1 MRPRGAG
8 GVFGMTMWLTRRPG
22 PAMLSCLVTLAAVLS
37 ACATAP
43 KPAASAPPAVAA
55 TPKPPRAGLDPAA
68 RPDPYPSTYRPAAAG
83 AVLLVNANIYTAAGP
98 RIDGGSLLI
107 RDGKIAAVGKDLAR
121 PTDATVIDAQGR
133 WITPGIVDPHS
144 HIGAGSSPT
153 AANGDGSNESGPNPG
168 GVWIEH
174 SIWPQDP
181 MFERAREAGVT
192 TMQILPGSS
201 NLFNGRTVTLK
212 NVPAIAPQGMK
223 FPGAPYGL
231 KMACG
236 ENPTGGGPGKAG
248 TRAGGMMGYRNTFIA
263 AQAYAQSWA
272 DWRKRG
278 SGDPPRRDLM
288 LETVAGALNGDI
300 KVHIH
305 CYRADEM
312 VQMIDLS
319 HEFGFKIAAF
329 HHALEAFKIAPLLA
343 REQIA
348 VVTWA
353 GDWSGYKMEAYDSI
367 MENAAFVEKA
377 GGIATMHSDNVM
389 LMQHLNQE
397 AARAMT
403 AGREAG
409 LGTTPEQAIAWV
421 TINPAKVIGVADR
434 TGSLEVGKAADVV
447 LWSTDPLSVYSL
459 PDLVFIDGAL
469 AFDRARP
476 ATQPQ
481 SDFEL
486 GNTKRPVSPARP
498 APRGLGVSQ

>member
-1 MRPRGAG
+1 MLRARLLA
-8 GVFGMTMWLTRRPG
+8 GVF
-22 PAMLSCLVTLAAVLS
+22 ALALPLA
-37 ACATAP
+37 ACATTQKPPAAAAAAAAPAAP
-43 KPAASAPPAVAA
+43 KPV
-55 TPKPPRAGLDPAA
+55 RAGLDPYA
-68 RPDPYPSTYRPAAAG
+68 RPDPFASTYKPAVSG
-83 AVLLVNANIYTAAGP
+83 PVLIVNANIYTGVGP
-98 RIDGGSLLI
+98 HIEGGSLLI
-107 RDGKIAAVGKDLAR
+107 RDGKIVAVGRDVAR
-121 PTDATVIDAQGR
+121 PADARVVDAGGR
-133 WITPGIVDPHS
+133 WLTPGIVDPHA

-153 AANGDGSNESGPNPG
+153 AANGDGSNESGPTPG
-168 GVWIEH
+168 GIWVEH
-174 SIWPQDP
+174 SVWTQDP
-181 MFERAREAGVT
+181 MFERALQAGVT
-192 TMQILPGSS
+192 TMQILPGSA

-212 NVPAIAPQGMK
+212 NVPATAPQGMK

-236 ENPTGGGPGKAG
+236 ENPTGGGGGKPG
-248 TRAGGMMGYRNTFIA
+248 TRAGGMMGYRNTLIA
-263 AQAYAQSWA
+263 AQEYAQRWA
-272 DWRKRG
+272 DWKKRG

-288 LETVAGALNGDI
+288 LETVAGALNGEI

-343 REQIA
+343 REKIA

-353 GDWSGYKMEAYDSI
+353 GDWSGYKMEAYDSV
-367 MENAAFVEKA
+367 MENAAFVQKA
-377 GGIATMHSDNVM
+377 GGITAMHSDDVR

-409 LGTTPEQAIAWV
+409 LGTTPEDAIAWV
-421 TINPAKVIGVADR
+421 TINPARIIGIDDK
-434 TGSLEVGKAADVV
+434 TGSLEAGKAADVV
-447 LWSTDPLSVYSL
+447 LWSADPLSVYSL

-469 AFDRARP
+469 AFDRAAPGALPR
-476 ATQPQ
+476 

-486 GNTKRPVSPARP
+486 GNARRPVSPARP

>member
-1 MRPRGAG
+1 MLRARLLA
-8 GVFGMTMWLTRRPG
+8 GVFALTLPLAACATPQAPAPG
-22 PAMLSCLVTLAAVLS
+22 PAPQA
-37 ACATAP
+37 AP
-43 KPAASAPPAVAA
+43 KPV
-55 TPKPPRAGLDPAA
+55 RAGLDPYA
-68 RPDPYPSTYRPAAAG
+68 RPDPFPSTYRPAQG
-83 AVLLVNANIYTAAGP
+83 APVLIVNANIYTGAGP
-98 RIDGGSLLI
+98 RIEGGALLI
-107 RDGKIAAVGKDLAR
+107 REGRIVAVGRDVAR
-121 PTDATVIDAQGR
+121 PADARVIDAGGR
-133 WITPGIVDPHS
+133 WLTPGIVDPHA

-168 GVWIEH
+168 GVWVEH
-174 SIWPQDP
+174 SVWTQDP
-181 MFERAREAGVT
+181 MFERALQAGVT
-192 TMQILPGSS
+192 TMQILPGSA

-212 NVPAIAPQGMK
+212 NVVATAPQGMK

-236 ENPTGGGPGKAG
+236 ENPTGGGGGKPG
-248 TRAGGMMGYRNTFIA
+248 TRAGGMMGYRNTLIS
-263 AQAYAQSWA
+263 AQEYAQRWA
-272 DWRKRG
+272 DWKKRG

-288 LETVAGALNGDI
+288 LETLGGALNGEI

-312 VQMIDLS
+312 IQMIDLS

-343 REQIA
+343 REKIA

-353 GDWSGYKMEAYDSI
+353 GDWSGYKMEAYDSV

-377 GGIATMHSDNVM
+377 GGITAMHSDDVR

-409 LGTTPEQAIAWV
+409 LGTTPEDAIAWI
-421 TINPAKVIGVADR
+421 TLNPARIIGIDDK
-434 TGSLEVGKAADVV
+434 TGSLEPGKAADVV
-447 LWSTDPLSVYSL
+447 LWSADPLSVYSL

-469 AFDRARP
+469 AYDRAAPGVLPR
-476 ATQPQ
+476 

-486 GNTKRPVSPARP
+486 GNTRRPVSPPRP
-498 APRGLGVSQ
+498 APRGLGVAQ

>member
-1 MRPRGAG
+1 MQDWPNCRLGLGLLARLLAGA
-8 GVFGMTMWLTRRPG
+8 
-22 PAMLSCLVTLAAVLS
+22 ALATVPLAG
-37 ACATAP
+37 CATAQP
-43 KPAASAPPAVAA
+43 QAKAAAAPPAA
-55 TPKPPRAGLDPAA
+55 PKTVRTGLDPTV
-68 RPDPYPSTYRPAAAG
+68 RPDPYPSTYAPAPSG
-83 AVLLVNANIYTAAGP
+83 AVLFVNATIYTAAGP
-98 RIDGGSLLI
+98 RLDGGSLLI
-107 RDGKIAAVGKDLAR
+107 RDGKIVAVGKEIAR
-121 PTDATVIDAQGR
+121 PADATVIDARGR
-133 WITPGIVDPHS
+133 WITPGIVDPHA

-174 SIWPQDP
+174 SVWPQDP

-231 KMACG
+231 KVACG

-272 DWRKRG
+272 DWKKRG
-278 SGDPPRRDLM
+278 TGDPPRRDLM

-319 HEFGFKIAAF
+319 HEFGFRIAAF
-329 HHALEAFKIAPLLA
+329 HHGLEAFKIAPLLA
-343 REQIA
+343 REKIA

-421 TINPAKVIGVADR
+421 TINPARVIGIADK

-447 LWSTDPLSVYSL
+447 LWNADPLSVYSL
-459 PDLVFIDGAL
+459 PDLVFIDGVL
-469 AFDRARP
+469 RFDRAHP
-476 ATQPQ
+476 GAQPQ

-486 GNTKRPVSPARP
+486 GNTRRPVSPARP
-498 APRGLGVSQ
+498 APRGLGAPR